1 MCVLFYTAPAW
12 SHDAC
17 AGKMIGGKDA
27 DGKSHPIALS
37 PAWSDERILQALKF
51 DVKDAKITRSL
62 GPDGFGM
69 LYEYSDTKVSIG
81 HSLNDGITVTFYR
94 PKIYVI
100 WELGSCES

>member
-1 MCVLFYTAPAW
+1 MFRIIALCMCVLFYTAPVWAN
-12 SHDAC
+12 DAC
-17 AGKMIGGKDA
+17 AGKMIGGKAA

-37 PAWSDERILQALKF
+37 PVWSDERILLALKL

-81 HSLNDGITVTFYR
+81 HSLNDGITVMFYR
-94 PKIYVI
+94 GKNYVI
-100 WELGSCES
+100 